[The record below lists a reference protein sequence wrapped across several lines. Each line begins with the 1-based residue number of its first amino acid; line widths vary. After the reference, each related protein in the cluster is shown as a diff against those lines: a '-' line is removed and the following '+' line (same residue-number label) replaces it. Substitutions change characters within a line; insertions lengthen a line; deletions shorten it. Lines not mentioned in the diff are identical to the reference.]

1 MVVDFEFRADMWVF
15 ELPELGVLDDDE
27 GVLAVQILDT
37 ATEHARAAEQAG
49 VVDADHGHGLIGS
62 AVQTHKCAA

>member
-1 MVVDFEFRADMWVF
+1 MVIDFEFRADMRVF
-15 ELPELGVLDDDE
+15 QLSELGVLDDDE

-49 VVDADHGHGLIGS
+49 VVDADDGHGLIG
-62 AVQTHKCAA
+62 AAAQAHERAA